1 MTFEEAVKQAVQH
14 AKTQGEQTE
23 QYILSIQFFN
33 AINDF
38 GGYEDMPAYETI
50 LKYALSKGLVK
61 KLIDADDNDMKTNQ
75 LVAQA
80 SRNGGF
86 RDDLVTDVF
95 NTLLNA
101 VFGNRNR
108 KVGSQ
113 PKDTPQ
119 PQPKKVPQPNTI
131 NGHKYVDLG
140 LSVKWA
146 TCNIGASSPS
156 DYGDYFARGEDET
169 KAEYTE
175 DNSTTYGRVNYTF
188 RDAAKKKWGGTW
200 RMPTEAEFEELE
212 DKCTWKWTT
221 QGGHNG
227 YKVTSKKNGN
237 SIFLPAAG
245 TRYGSSLYDA
255 GPYGNYWSSTHY
267 AGSGGSAYGLDFD
280 SSDHDVISSGRYNGG
295 VSASGLRIKASK
307 AVCNA

>member
-14 AKTQGEQTE
+14 AKTQGEQIE
-23 QYILSIQFFN
+23 QYIQTKQFVN
-33 AINDF
+33 AIDDF
-38 GGYEDMPAYETI
+38 GGYVDMPAYETI
-50 LKYALSKGLVK
+50 LKITISKGLVK
-61 KLIDADDNDMKTNQ
+61 KLIEAGDNDMKTNQ

-113 PKDTPQ
+113 PENTPQ
-119 PQPKKVPQPNTI
+119 PQPKKVPQLNTI

-146 TCNIGASSPS
+146 TCNIGASKPE
-156 DYGDYFARGEDET
+156 DYGDYFAWGEDEPKST
-169 KAEYTE
+169 YTA
-175 DNSTTYGRVNYTF
+175 DNSATYGRTNYTF

-200 RMPTEAEFEELE
+200 RMPTYDECQEL
-212 DKCTWKWTT
+212 DDDCTWQWTT
-221 QGGHNG
+221 VGGHNG

-245 TRYGSSLYDA
+245 NRYGSSLYYA
-255 GPYGNYWSSTHY
+255 GTYGYYWSSTPCASDSNGAY
-267 AGSGGSAYGLDFD
+267 YLYFNSSG
-280 SSDHDVISSGRYNGG
+280 HDVSYNNRYYGRSVRP
-295 VSASGLRIKASK
+295 VSE
-307 AVCNA
+307 

>member
-14 AKTQGEQTE
+14 AKTQGEQIE
-23 QYILSIQFFN
+23 QYIQTKQFVN
-33 AINDF
+33 AIDDF
-38 GGYEDMPAYETI
+38 GGYVDMPACETI
-50 LKYALSKGLVK
+50 LKFIISKGLVK
-61 KLIDADDNDMKTNQ
+61 KLIAAGDNDMKTNQ

-113 PKDTPQ
+113 PKDTPK
-119 PQPKKVPQPNTI
+119 PQPKKEPQPNTI
-131 NGHKYVDLG
+131 NGHDYVDLG

-156 DYGDYFARGEDET
+156 DYGDYFAWGEDET
-169 KAEYTE
+169 KSTYTE
-175 DNSTTYGRVNYTF
+175 DNSATYGRTNYTF

-200 RMPTEAEFEELE
+200 RMPTEDECEELI
-212 DKCTWKWTT
+212 DDCIWTWTT
-221 QGGHNG
+221 QGGHDG
-227 YKVTSKKNGN
+227 YKVTSKKNGK
-237 SIFLPAAG
+237 SIFLPTAG
-245 TRYGSSLYDA
+245 IRFRSSLGA
-255 GPYGNYWSSTHY
+255 GAFGGYWSSTHY
-267 AGSGGSAYGLDFD
+267 ASISNYAYCLYFFGNRLCVGNFLRYSGGS
-280 SSDHDVISSGRYNGG
+280 VRP
-295 VSASGLRIKASK
+295 VSE
-307 AVCNA
+307 

>member
-14 AKTQGEQTE
+14 AKAPDEQIE
-23 QYILSIQFFN
+23 QYIQSTQFFN

-61 KLIDADDNDMKTNQ
+61 KLIVAGDNDMKTNQ

-108 KVGSQ
+108 NVGSQ
-113 PKDTPQ
+113 QKDTPQ

-131 NGHKYVDLG
+131 NGHEYVDLG

-146 TCNIGASSPS
+146 TCNIGASKPE
-156 DYGDYFARGEDET
+156 DYGDYFAWGEDET
-169 KAEYTE
+169 KSEYTE
-175 DNSTTYGRVNYTF
+175 DNSATYGRTNYTF

-200 RMPTEAEFEELE
+200 RMPTEDECEELE
-212 DKCTWKWTT
+212 DKCTWTWTT

-227 YKVTSKKNGN
+227 YRVTSKKNGN

-245 TRYGSSLYDA
+245 HCYGSSPDDA
-255 GPYGNYWSSTHY
+255 GTYGNYWISTPY
-267 AGSGGSAYGLDFD
+267 ASYSDRAYYLYFYSGT
-280 SSDHDVISSGRYNGG
+280 HDVRNYYRYYGRSVRP
-295 VSASGLRIKASK
+295 VSE
-307 AVCNA
+307 

>member
-23 QYILSIQFFN
+23 QYVQSMQFFN

-61 KLIDADDNDMKTNQ
+61 KLIVAGDNDMKTNQ

-86 RDDLVTDVF
+86 HDDLVTDVF

-101 VFGNRNR
+101 VFGNKNRN
-108 KVGSQ
+108 VGSQ
-113 PKDTPQ
+113 QKDTPQ
-119 PQPKKVPQPNTI
+119 PQPKNVPQPNTI

-146 TCNIGASSPS
+146 TCNIGASKPE
-156 DYGDYFARGEDET
+156 DYGDYFAWGEDET
-169 KAEYTE
+169 KSTYTE
-175 DNSTTYGRVNYTF
+175 DNSATYGRTNYTF
-188 RDAAKKKWGGTW
+188 RDAAKAKWGSTW
-200 RMPTEAEFEELE
+200 RMPTADEFHELL
-212 DKCTWKWTT
+212 DNCTLIWTT
-221 QGGHNG
+221 LGSHNG
-227 YKVTSKKNGN
+227 CKVTSKKNGN
-237 SIFLPAAG
+237 FIFLPAAG
-245 TRYGSSLYDA
+245 YRYGFSLYYA
-255 GPYGNYWSSTHY
+255 GTDGYYWSSPPY
-267 AGSGGSAYGLDFD
+267 ASFGGLTCGLEF
-280 SSDHDVISSGRYNGG
+280 ISSGYYVGYGSCSHGRSVRP
-295 VSASGLRIKASK
+295 VSE
-307 AVCNA
+307 